1 MTRPKLLS
9 LHDAADHP
17 EVRKR
22 GLNQNHLRDALYR
35 GILRRDADELITGKN
50 VARKVY
56 AISEEALL
64 EYLGTDPDPRPWV
77 TKPTQPPMDKAKFR
91 AQVSANQRRE
101 ALLRLKREL
110 LCEAKIYGMSLEQ
123 YLDYIDYDQDK
134 RKALAQL
141 GQGLYPSTD
150 TMEEQDDRRNDA
162 PLLGEEDFEEPVLCG
177 EESGGGDGDGF
188 FVGDVRSL
196 AD

>member
-50 VARKVY
+50 ASRKVY
-56 AISEEALL
+56 AITEEALL
-64 EYLGTDPDPRPWV
+64 EYLGTDPEPRPWV
-77 TKPTQPPMDKAKFR
+77 TKSTQPPMDKAKFR

-101 ALLRLKREL
+101 ALFKLKREL
-110 LCEAKIYGMSLEQ
+110 ICEAKAYDMTLEQ
-123 YLDYIDYDQDK
+123 YLDYLDYDADK

-150 TMEEQDDRRNDA
+150 NTEEHDDRRDNT
-162 PLLGEEDFEEPVLCG
+162 PSFGEEDFEESVLCG
-177 EESGGGDGDGF
+177 EEPSGGDGDDVF
-188 FVGDVRSL
+188 MGDFREL
-196 AD
+196 AE

>member
-1 MTRPKLLS
+1 MSRPKLLS

-50 VARKVY
+50 AARKVY
-56 AISEEALL
+56 AITEEALL

-77 TKPTQPPMDKAKFR
+77 TKPTQPPMDKAKYK
-91 AQVSANQRRE
+91 AQVSASQRRE
-101 ALLRLKREL
+101 ALYKLKREL
-110 LCEAKIYGMSLEQ
+110 ISEAKAYDMTLEQ
-123 YLDYIDYDQDK
+123 YMEYTDLSADK

-150 TMEEQDDRRNDA
+150 NTEERNDRRNSTT
-162 PLLGEEDFEEPVLCG
+162 LLGEEDLEEPILCS
-177 EESGGGDGDGF
+177 EESGGDDGD
-188 FVGDVRSL
+188 DVFL
-196 AD
+196 GNLWPVAD

>member
-9 LHDAADHP
+9 IHDAADHP

-35 GILRRDADELITGKN
+35 GVLRRDADELITGKN
-50 VARKVY
+50 AARKVY
-56 AISEEALL
+56 AITEEALL

-77 TKPTQPPMDKAKFR
+77 TKPTQPQMDKAKFR
-91 AQVSANQRRE
+91 SQVTANQRRA
-101 ALLRLKREL
+101 ALCKLKQEL
-110 LCEAKIYGMSLEQ
+110 ICESRAYDMTLEQ
-123 YLDYIDYDQDK
+123 YLDYIDYDVDK

-150 TMEEQDDRRNDA
+150 NTEEQDDRRDNTS
-162 PLLGEEDFEEPVLCG
+162 LLGEEDFEEPVLCG
-177 EESGGGDGDGF
+177 EEPGGGDGDSL
-188 FVGDVRSL
+188 FVGDFRAL